1 MRGNGGLKMAVAT
14 DFWMQSRRSNV
25 QDAKPP
31 QKLGAR
37 IECDKQSEHEFSV
50 ICREMPLF
58 ALQSTYL
65 H

>member
-1 MRGNGGLKMAVAT
+1 MAVAT

-25 QDAKPP
+25 QGAKPP

-50 ICREMPLF
+50 ICHEMPLF